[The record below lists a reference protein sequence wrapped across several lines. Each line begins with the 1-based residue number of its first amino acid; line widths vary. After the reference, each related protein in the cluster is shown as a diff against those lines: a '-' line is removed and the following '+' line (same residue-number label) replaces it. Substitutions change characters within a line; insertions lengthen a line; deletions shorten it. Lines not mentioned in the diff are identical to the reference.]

1 MISPDHQFG
10 EKEVDLPD
18 EVRMTVRLPKEAE
31 AFLADEAREQF
42 TSKNAQVVRAI
53 RAAMKAKGP
62 AETAI
67 SPSHVTHQPR

>member
-1 MISPDHQFG
+1 M
-10 EKEVDLPD
+10 PD

-31 AFLADEAREQF
+31 AFLAAEARDQF
-42 TSKNAQVVRAI
+42 TSKNAQIVRAI

-62 AETAI
+62 AEVAA